1 MKYISIAYS
10 KKKRKNHKKDVINS
24 FFFNYNSRI
33 TEGGRGGGVGGLKN
47 FFSALRASVWS
58 KNKGGPPGPSPES
71 ATVSA
76 SPEKTT
82 FLCK

>member
-10 KKKRKNHKKDVINS
+10 KKKRKKQKKDVINS

-33 TEGGRGGGVGGLKN
+33 TEGGGGGGRSEKN

>member
-10 KKKRKNHKKDVINS
+10 KKKRKTHKKDVINS

-33 TEGGRGGGVGGLKN
+33 TEGGEGGGRSEKN